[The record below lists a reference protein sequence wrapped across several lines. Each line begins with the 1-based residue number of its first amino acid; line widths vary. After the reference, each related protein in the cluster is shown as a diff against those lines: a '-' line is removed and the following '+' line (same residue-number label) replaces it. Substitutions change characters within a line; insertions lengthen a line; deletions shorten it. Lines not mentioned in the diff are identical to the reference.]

1 MSIEGYHST
10 SVDFLVS
17 SNPNSGAK
25 NKNSLGSSF
34 DIIFEKA
41 YVYDH
46 KAKSIRLEILESEL
60 YFNQPNVGPEYS
72 NQNVRIIGPNKN
84 TAIIQVVDIVIPRG
98 LYTPDSLNTAFQYR
112 CDVANFPA
120 NMIQIVANDPINRIQ
135 LKFNNASAQVSMSN
149 PIFHGF
155 ATLIGFIP
163 NLYVANFVGE
173 LVTGQLLP
181 TFNKINYFTI
191 TSNITSSATIVNGS
205 ATHVIARVLI
215 TGSAGY
221 QILNSPNFPYSFD
234 VSYLRGTNI
243 KQLTFQLRDDSGNLV
258 DTGGENWSLRYRLSY
273 EY

>member
-1 MSIEGYHST
+1 MDGYHST

-34 DIIFEKA
+34 DVVFEKA
-41 YVYDH
+41 YVYDA
-46 KAKSIRLEILESEL
+46 KARSIRLEVLESEL
-60 YFNQPNVGPEYS
+60 YYNQPNVGPEYT
-72 NQNVRIIGPNKN
+72 NQKVRIIGPNKTTN
-84 TAIIQVVDIVIPRG
+84 IIQVVDIDIPRG
-98 LYTPDSLNTAFQYR
+98 LYDPASLNSAFQYE

-120 NMIQIVANDPINRIQ
+120 NMIQLLANDPINRIQ
-135 LKFNNASAQVSMSN
+135 IKFNNINAQVSMAN
-149 PIFHGF
+149 QVYWGF
-155 ATLIGFIP
+155 AALIGFTP
-163 NLYVANFVGE
+163 NIYVPTFVGQ

-191 TSNITSSATIVNGS
+191 TSNITSSATIVNGI
-205 ATHVIARVLI
+205 ATHVIARILI
-215 TGSAGY
+215 TSSAGY

-234 VSYLRGTNI
+234 ITYLKGTNI
-243 KQLTFQLRDDSGNLV
+243 KSLTFQLRDDTGNLV